1 VKIFWQL
8 YFANPAIF
16 IGQAITNFGTVGS
29 IFPTSAPLRR
39 RVVEISLEGKTSI
52 ETVVIHGVG
61 CGEFVY
67 ELLRQ
72 SHERGIRVG
81 RIIAMDVNETFVDRT
96 RALLPIILKRFPNES
111 EVTLE
116 TMDAMDTPAYLARSG
131 VNKANVIIGTI
142 PYSMLQ
148 SSEAWAKMY
157 KESTDKFVYYTYEP
171 YFKPPKHLRATEEM
185 LEALQTHF
193 GKVEEGARV
202 RLNLP
207 PAKVIVASNTPG

>member
-1 VKIFWQL
+1 M
-8 YFANPAIF
+8 
-16 IGQAITNFGTVGS
+16 GS
-29 IFPTSAPLRR
+29 IFPTSAPLRCK
-39 RVVEISLEGKTSI
+39 VVEIALAGKKLI

-72 SHERGIRVG
+72 SCERDIRIG
-81 RIIAMDVNETFVDRT
+81 RIVAMDVNETYVDRT
-96 RALLPIILKRFPNES
+96 RALLPSILKRFPSES

-131 VNKANVIIGTI
+131 VKKANVIIGTI

-148 SSEAWAKMY
+148 SSETWAKMY
-157 KESTDKFVYYTYEP
+157 KESTDKFIYYTYEP

-185 LEALQTHF
+185 LEALQMNF
-193 GKVEEGARV
+193 GKVEEGAKV
-202 RLNLP
+202 RLNIP
-207 PAKVIVASNTPG
+207 PAKVIVASNSPG